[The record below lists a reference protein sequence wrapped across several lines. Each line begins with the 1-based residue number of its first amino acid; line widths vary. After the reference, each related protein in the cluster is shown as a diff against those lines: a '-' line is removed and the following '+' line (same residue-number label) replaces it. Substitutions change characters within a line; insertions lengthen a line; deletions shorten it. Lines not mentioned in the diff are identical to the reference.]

1 MSKTTTTS
9 APKNTDT
16 VAPETVPTDTVT
28 LETVEA
34 LILAA
39 ITAEGEAGAEE
50 YVAAAKGIFSLRQQP
65 GCPSLRALTVKG
77 HAMFGSPSAV
87 SRWERVGMALTL
99 AKADDLVAPTGFTTA
114 KAIFACIRQAENDRK
129 VPVADVVAAI
139 TAVAE
144 KKRGNKGTAAMV
156 AAIDALTV
164 APVAPEE
171 PETDDETDEATLTD
185 EGTADE
191 VLALLTA
198 ASGPVMAA
206 LAAVQGGTVVTD
218 EARAAAQ
225 ALVEALAAITA

>member
-77 HAMFGSPSAV
+77 HAMFIYWSWNGEQNWP
-87 SRWERVGMALTL
+87 RWNR
-99 AKADDLVAPTGFTTA
+99 
-114 KAIFACIRQAENDRK
+114 IFRPIQ
-129 VPVADVVAAI
+129 
-139 TAVAE
+139 
-144 KKRGNKGTAAMV
+144 
-156 AAIDALTV
+156 
-164 APVAPEE
+164 
-171 PETDDETDEATLTD
+171 
-185 EGTADE
+185 
-191 VLALLTA
+191 
-198 ASGPVMAA
+198 
-206 LAAVQGGTVVTD
+206 
-218 EARAAAQ
+218 
-225 ALVEALAAITA
+225 